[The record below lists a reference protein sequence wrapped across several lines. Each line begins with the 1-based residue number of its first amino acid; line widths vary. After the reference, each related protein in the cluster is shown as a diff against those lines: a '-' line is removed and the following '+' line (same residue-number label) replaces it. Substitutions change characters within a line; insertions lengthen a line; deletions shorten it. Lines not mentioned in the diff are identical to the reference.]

1 MSPEKSRHSEYFQGI
16 LQLRMIDQ
24 NVYDWVYDTIE
35 KDGKAKIAKEKIVPN
50 GYDLYLDNNHYLV
63 ALGKKLKEKF
73 AGEMVTSKRLHT
85 RDRMTYKVLY
95 RVTVLFRQLPF
106 NLGDIIKT
114 DEGEWKILHTG
125 NQSRA
130 QELVSGKKKMFKIHE
145 LARFVK

>member
-1 MSPEKSRHSEYFQGI
+1 MTAEKSRHSEYFQGI
-16 LQLRMIDQ
+16 LQLRMVDQ

-35 KDGKAKIAKEKIVPN
+35 RDGKAKIAKEKIVPN

-63 ALGKKLKEKF
+63 ALGKKIKEKF
-73 AGEMVTSKRLHT
+73 AGEIVVSKRLHT

-106 NLGDIIKT
+106 NLGDVIKT
-114 DEGEWKILHTG
+114 DDGDWKILHVAT
-125 NQSRA
+125 QIRA
-130 QELVSGKKKMFKIHE
+130 QDMVSGKKKMFKIHE